1 MVIRRVTILKLA
13 SAVLL
18 ATGVAT
24 VGVVAEAPAAQAAP
38 ARPTVSVSNSGQL
51 TAALRKAA
59 PGQVIS
65 LRDGTYTG
73 RFVASRSGAGSAPI
87 TLVGS
92 RKAVLTT
99 GSKRAAYG
107 LHVTGKNWVL
117 RGFSVS
123 NSAKGIVL
131 DNSDNTVID
140 GVAVTA
146 IGQEGIHIR
155 TSSSHVTVRNS
166 VVDGT
171 GQWIAGFGEGIYVG
185 SGVGN
190 WREIMGSKTT
200 PDRSDNVLIENNRI
214 SNTAA
219 EGIDIKEG
227 TTGGRVARNVFKNA
241 GYSGA
246 NYGDS
251 WMDVKGNDYAI
262 WDNSG
267 SGTRLDAFQV
277 HAPVKGW
284 GGGNRFRNN
293 SVAGGVPGHEV
304 NVSSATPGNVVYC
317 KPWKSARGL
326 SNIKCR

>member
-1 MVIRRVTILKLA
+1 MIIRRANFSKFA
-13 SAVLL
+13 SMVLL

-24 VGVVAEAPAAQAAP
+24 VGVVGHAPAAYAAETV
-38 ARPTVSVSNSGQL
+38 TVSTSSQL
-51 TAALRKAA
+51 TTALRKAV

-65 LRDGTYTG
+65 MQDGTYTG
-73 RFVASRSGAGSAPI
+73 RFVASKSGTDSAPI

-99 GSKRAAYG
+99 GTIHSAYG
-107 LHVTGKNWVL
+107 MHVTGRNWVL
-117 RGFSVS
+117 RGFSVT

-140 GVAVTA
+140 GVSVTA
-146 IGQEGIHIR
+146 IGHEGIHVR
-155 TSSSHVTVRNS
+155 KSSSNVTVRNS

-171 GQWIAGFGEGIYVG
+171 GRSIPGFGEGIYVG

-200 PDRSDNVLIENNRI
+200 PDQSNNVLVENNRI
-214 SNTAA
+214 SNTTA

-227 TTGGRVARNVFKNA
+227 TTGGRIARNVFKNS

-246 NYGDS
+246 NYADS
-251 WMDVKGNDYAI
+251 WIDVKGNNYAI

-267 SGTRLDAFQV
+267 AGTRLDAFQV

-284 GGGNRFRNN
+284 GGGNAFRNN
-293 SVAGGVPGHEV
+293 TVTGGVPGLEV
-304 NVSSATPGNVVYC
+304 SVSSSTPGNVVYC
-317 KPWKSARGL
+317 KPWKAARGL
-326 SNIKCR
+326 SNISCR